1 MTATEQREQRRY
13 ETAMAKLTERL
24 RADDAVL
31 AAVLC
36 GSLAYDVVWHKS
48 DIDLMIVTIDDPK
61 KVTEQGIAL
70 IEDDINVHGEV
81 MRRESFR
88 KVMESSRRNSFL
100 HSYLARGRLLFSKD
114 ETLIGLFEGIDQ
126 IGDADRRVRLV
137 EMLGGLLPF
146 LDKAQKWLEVTHDY
160 PYAALYVL
168 NASTGLAGIEVT
180 LAGQLVSREVLAQAR
195 ELNPALFDAIYLD
208 MIGKRPQPKRIAA
221 ALEAIDAYLVERKD
235 ALFGMVL
242 DHLLTEGSV
251 RPISE
256 INHHFSRTHGIENVL
271 PLCEWLADHD
281 FIVKGGT
288 PRKVCARS
296 KVHVQ
301 ELAFGPR

>member
-1 MTATEQREQRRY
+1 MTATDQHRY
-13 ETAMAKLTERL
+13 ETAMAKLSDRL

-48 DIDLMIVTIDDPK
+48 DIDLMIVTVDDPK
-61 KVTEQGIAL
+61 KVVEQGIAL

-114 ETLIGLFEGIDQ
+114 DTLVSLFEGIDQ
-126 IGDADRRVRLV
+126 IGDADRKLRLI
-137 EMLGGLLPF
+137 ELLGFVLPY
-146 LDKAQKWLEVTHDY
+146 LDKAQKWLEVKRDY

-168 NASTGLAGIEVT
+168 NAATGLAGIEVT
-180 LAGQLVSREVLAQAR
+180 LAGQLTSREVLAQAR
-195 ELNPALFDAIYLD
+195 ELNPSFFDMIYLD
-208 MIGKRPQPKRIAA
+208 MIGKRPQPKRITS
-221 ALEAIDAYLVERKD
+221 ALDAIDAYLLERKD
-235 ALFGMVL
+235 VLFGPLL
-242 DHLLTEGSV
+242 DHLAQEGSV
-251 RPISE
+251 RSISE
-256 INHHFSRTHGIENVL
+256 INYYFSRTHGIEGLL
-271 PLCEWLADHD
+271 PLCEWLADHE